1 MAARF
6 RRRRYLIAREFQLKF
21 AGMILVFMFCIALFT
36 AFTIYYNVWMLLGE
50 KLANVY
56 PQGRLAAIL
65 KSANISL
72 FYRMF
77 FLSPFVFIL
86 AIVLSHRIAGPIYRM
101 KRDLDEI
108 VAGNYSKRLRL
119 RKTDE
124 LKDVAESINKLVDI
138 LEEKKKL

>member
-6 RRRRYLIAREFQLKF
+6 RRRRYMIARAFQLKF
-21 AGMILVFMFCIALFT
+21 AGMILVFMFCVTLFT
-36 AFTIYYNVWMLLGE
+36 AFTIYYNVWVLLGG

-56 PQGRLAAIL
+56 PQGRLVAIL

-77 FLSPFVFIL
+77 FLSPLVFIL

-108 VAGNYSKRLRL
+108 AAGNYSKRLRL

-124 LKDVAESINKLVDI
+124 LKDVAESINNLIDI